1 MIRAQAYP
9 EERYGHKKNGGR
21 PPKNGGRPPK
31 NGGRQA
37 MELLEIEEL
46 DVYYSKAHV
55 LKGVSLAVGEGE
67 FIAVIG
73 PNGAGKTTL
82 FRSLSGLKDH
92 SGRIRFAGEGLP
104 NNPAAIVDRGII
116 HCPEERHLFPF
127 MSVYDNLILG
137 AYRRN
142 RDKSVTLTNDTGTRN
157 GDLEMVYELFPI
169 LRERRRQLARTLSGG
184 EQQMLAIGRALMG
197 RPKLLLLDEPTLGL
211 APIVRQD
218 ISKVLKR
225 INERGMT
232 IFLAEQNVIF
242 ALEHSNRLYLLETGQ
257 IVKEGTKAE
266 FEEDE
271 HIRHSYLGR

>member
-1 MIRAQAYP
+1 
-9 EERYGHKKNGGR
+9 
-21 PPKNGGRPPK
+21 
-31 NGGRQA
+31 

-46 DVYYSKAHV
+46 NVYYSKAHV

-82 FRSLSGLKDH
+82 FRSISGLKDY

-104 NNPAAIVDRGII
+104 QNPAAIVDLGII

-142 RDKSVTLTNDTGTRN
+142 RDKSVQ

-197 RPKLLLLDEPTLGL
+197 KPQLLLLDEPTLGL

-242 ALEHSNRLYLLETGQ
+242 ALGRSNRLYLLETGQ

-271 HIRHSYLGR
+271 HIRHSYLGS